1 MNKII
6 QINDP
11 ILVEYNSSVDKE
23 SAKKMIAFKYFS
35 NDICLLDKYLK
46 DKDVIDN
53 SSIAHIAFEPKYGS
67 RATFTNTEQRCTNLN
82 QINIYL

>member
-6 QINDP
+6 HINDP
-11 ILVEYNSSVDKE
+11 ILIEYNSSVDKE

-35 NDICLLDKYLK
+35 NGICLLDKYLK

-53 SSIAHIAFEPKYGS
+53 SSITHIAFEPKS
-67 RATFTNTEQRCTNLN
+67 QLEFSF
-82 QINIYL
+82 

>member
-1 MNKII
+1 MNKLYYCINIQYNLFMNKII
-6 QINDP
+6 HINDP
-11 ILVEYNSSVDKE
+11 ILIEYNSSVDKE

-53 SSIAHIAFEPKYGS
+53 SSIAHIAFEPKS
-67 RATFTNTEQRCTNLN
+67 QLEFSF
-82 QINIYL
+82 

>member
-6 QINDP
+6 HINDP
-11 ILVEYNSSVDKE
+11 ILIEYNSSVDKE

-46 DKDVIDN
+46 DKDVIDK
-53 SSIAHIAFEPKYGS
+53 SSIAHIAFEPKS
-67 RATFTNTEQRCTNLN
+67 QLEFSF
-82 QINIYL
+82 